1 MMRDFAR
8 ALVIVLA
15 VLFLGAVVR
24 EADDGRNIEME
35 MMK

>member
-1 MMRDFAR
+1 MIRDFWR

-24 EADDGRNIEME
+24 EADEGRQVIEFQQ
-35 MMK
+35 